1 MHAEKKTYDQ
11 QFINSVHQTHNLLKI
26 YINDHFSSTVLR
38 KISNAYMKVLEIK
51 TYFFVSMRVGN
62 KSLQIFIK
70 SQIYGLQKAS
80 RLSLWWYNTP
90 DNLLTLEK
98 C

>member
-11 QFINSVHQTHNLLKI
+11 QFINSVHQTHYLLKI

-38 KISNAYMKVLEIK
+38 KISNAYVKVLEIK
-51 TYFFVSMRVGN
+51 TFISYQCEYEI

-80 RLSLWWYNTP
+80 RLSL
-90 DNLLTLEK
+90 
-98 C
+98 